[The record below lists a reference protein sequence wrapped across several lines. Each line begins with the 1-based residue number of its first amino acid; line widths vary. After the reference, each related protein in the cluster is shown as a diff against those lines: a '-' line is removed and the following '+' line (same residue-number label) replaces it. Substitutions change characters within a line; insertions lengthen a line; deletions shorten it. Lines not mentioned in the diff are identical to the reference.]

1 MKKVNLIFKTHLDV
15 GFTDLADNVVHK
27 YFKCYIRDAIKTA
40 DYFRKSVRTGEFRYV
55 WTVGSWLISEYL
67 KRAILSGTPSPSRS
81 TANWPMMR
89 STASPH
95 GFPRIWTGGSNGK
108 PSPPS

>member
-67 KRAILSGTPSPSRS
+67 KKADPKKRKKLENIR
-81 TANWPMMR
+81 R
-89 STASPH
+89 C
-95 GFPRIWTGGSNGK
+95 SN
-108 PSPPS
+108 